1 MLNAILHEPPKAAPP
16 GPPTRSPPHEALL
29 EALTRAGVAA
39 AGAHGARGMRGAAD
53 KGHEAN
59 VQTSRLALMGRVNK

>member
-16 GPPTRSPPHEALL
+16 GPPTRSPPHEL

-39 AGAHGARGMRGAAD
+39 AGAHGARGVRGAAD
-53 KGHEAN
+53 KRAHEAN
-59 VQTSRLALMGRVNK
+59 VQTSRLALMGRD